1 MTNDI
6 VSSRVRLKMSLL
18 KTSLSSPPS
27 GGKAYEQDPRAWLYD
42 VTSPNR
48 KSTMKPIHRK
58 IIRLQVAKV
67 DKLIGDIKH
76 WKKAK
81 SKMFANG
88 RNKNLF
94 TSSECR
100 TALEHWGEHAVPAA
114 HKDAMWA
121 LSVGKKC
128 KVLRRLI
135 KLTMFDYGNYY
146 ETKVILLGELGI
158 YPQFILDKQK

>member
-1 MTNDI
+1 M
-6 VSSRVRLKMSLL
+6 
-18 KTSLSSPPS
+18 KT
-27 GGKAYEQDPRAWLYD
+27 
-42 VTSPNR
+42 
-48 KSTMKPIHRK
+48 IHSK
-58 IIRLQVAKV
+58 NIRLQVAKV
-67 DKLIGDIKH
+67 DKLIGDIIH
-76 WKKAK
+76 WRK
-81 SKMFANG
+81 SRTTWYSG
-88 RNKNLF
+88 RNKNFF

-100 TALEHWGEHAVPAA
+100 TTLEHWGEHAVPAA

-158 YPQFILDKQK
+158 YPQFVLDEQK